1 MLTVRDEALIQLI
14 VARLGADFR
23 TGGQTI
29 EVQVSDGEIVLVGMC
44 DTEEQRAVAEII
56 ARGVCGVHRV
66 IDKITIRHLVHA
78 I

>member
-1 MLTVRDEALIQLI
+1 MPAMRDEALIQLI

-29 EVQVSDGEIVLVGMC
+29 EVQVSDGEIILVGMC
-44 DTEEQRAVAEII
+44 DTEEQRAVAEMI
-56 ARGVCGVHRV
+56 ARGICGVHRV
-66 IDKITIRHLVHA
+66 IDRIIVRRLAHA